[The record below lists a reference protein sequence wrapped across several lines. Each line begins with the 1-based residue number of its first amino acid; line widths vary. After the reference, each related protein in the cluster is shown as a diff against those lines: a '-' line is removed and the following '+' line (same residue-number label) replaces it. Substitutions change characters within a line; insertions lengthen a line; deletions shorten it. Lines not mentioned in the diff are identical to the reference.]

1 MNNTVKVKSQV
12 VDIEKLNEDMEREIA
27 ASELR
32 YQRWSRGMVH
42 LGDGKVRVT
51 EEMSGMHWVDLMEKV
66 AKRIATTDEGATKI
80 AKTISGS
87 RRVSGVSYQLTPLG
101 RDIWGVCKEA
111 VPRMELLYPGCR
123 LKESH
128 PLQPVDPG
136 LKPNEDAQSNEVTAN
151 LNPYLAVMLR
161 ACQRAKPTLREYGQD
176 SLDVNQRVVRLA
188 LERLLAIVRRV
199 CRSRRF
205 KYVEGN
211 YTRNE
216 PERLRS
222 CCQYMAAAFAECS
235 KLLIMR
241 VDLYFLPEHKGW
253 ANTLTA
259 SKSLRRFLRAL
270 REDRIVPDV
279 KAWVCKRENAFRR
292 GIHLHLLVAMDGHK
306 HREAATFSKMIGE
319 AWVDRFSD
327 GHGSYFNCWA
337 RRHEYAL
344 NGLGLVHVSD
354 RKMLMGLR
362 EALRY
367 MTKTSC
373 HMTTGYRR
381 NLWKGI
387 MRRSWKAVKRGA
399 PRKPEH
405 DMSLV
410 NEILGDV

>member
-1 MNNTVKVKSQV
+1 MKKAVEETPYVS
-12 VDIEKLNEDMEREIA
+12 DIEKMNEDMEREIA

-51 EEMSGMHWVDLMEKV
+51 EEMSGMHWVDMMEKV
-66 AKRIATTDEGATKI
+66 AKRIATTDEGATKV
-80 AKTISGS
+80 ATTISGS

-128 PLQPVDPG
+128 PLQPVDPV
-136 LKPNEDAQSNEVTAN
+136 LKPNEAAQSNEVSAN
-151 LNPYLAVMLR
+151 FNPYLAVMLR
-161 ACQRAKPTLREYGQD
+161 ACQRAKLTFCQFGNEN
-176 SLDVNQRVVRLA
+176 LDVNQRVVRLA
-188 LERLLAIVRRV
+188 LERLLRFARRV
-199 CRSRRF
+199 YRSKRF
-205 KYVEGN
+205 KYVENN
-211 YTRNE
+211 YRRNE
-216 PERLRS
+216 REGLRS
-222 CCQYMAAAFAECS
+222 CCQYLATTFAEHS
-235 KLLIMR
+235 KPLIMR
-241 VDLYFLPEHKGW
+241 VDLYILPEDKKW
-253 ANTLTA
+253 ADTVQA
-259 SKSLRRFLRAL
+259 EKCVRRFLRAL

-279 KAWVCKRENAFRR
+279 EAWVCKRENGFRR

-319 AWVDRFSD
+319 AWVNRFSD

-344 NGLGLVHVSD
+344 NGLGLVHLSD
-354 RKMLMGLR
+354 RKMLTGLR

-373 HMTTGYRR
+373 HVTTGYKR

-410 NEILGDV
+410 NEILGDI